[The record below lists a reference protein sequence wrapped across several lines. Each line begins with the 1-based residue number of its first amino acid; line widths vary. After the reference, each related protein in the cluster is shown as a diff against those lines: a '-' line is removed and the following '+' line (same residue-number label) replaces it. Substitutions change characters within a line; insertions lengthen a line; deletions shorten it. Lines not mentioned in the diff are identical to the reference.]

1 MVTKITTV
9 EESKSYK
16 YAHDVID
23 GKILASKFII
33 KQAKRFLAD
42 LERDDLYFDVRWANV
57 VNVFFGAILYIP
69 ELGEAKDLPPPHAF
83 YLEQVHCM
91 RWKDTGL
98 KKYKMLYAQM
108 ARKQAKTYIAAG
120 NALLEML
127 YGNDKNAS
135 ILCGA
140 NSRDQAI
147 FCTEMVGKLIAA
159 SPELKAKYKAKEIT
173 TRKFDQK
180 CIGATFRDEDTNR
193 WSRLEAMS
201 RDVKDGSNPSILIVD
216 ELHEAK
222 NLALLENGTS
232 GQGLRQEPFTMII
245 TSAGFDKDAPCYS
258 VLRNK
263 AVKILDGTVEDD
275 TFLPILFE
283 LDHEDEWDDI
293 NMLEKSNPMIPYF
306 PTLIPFIKGRIKEAK
321 IQGGFIE
328 SSVKIKTCGV
338 WVDAAEVW
346 IQRSVLEQNEH
357 NIKDEELIGRECY
370 TGLDLAKSNDLNAFA
385 MFFPNV
391 RPNIHVMKTIFWIPE
406 YKVNNHRDGVDY
418 KRWVQQG
425 HMIQQQG
432 NVADHMAIARDII
445 EMVKPYELKS
455 FGYDAKYA
463 IMAVLPMM
471 AEAGYEEQL
480 SPVGQGWTISPAV
493 VQIFNWTAK
502 KQMQF
507 GNHPTVLWNYANTV
521 MRMGDQGDQIPSK
534 VQSGNKIDAVSAH
547 LTAVTEYLRHN
558 AEYETKGIIE
568 IW

>member
-1 MVTKITTV
+1 
-9 EESKSYK
+9 
-16 YAHDVID
+16 
-23 GKILASKFII
+23 
-33 KQAKRFLAD
+33 
-42 LERDDLYFDVRWANV
+42 
-57 VNVFFGAILYIP
+57 
-69 ELGEAKDLPPPHAF
+69 
-83 YLEQVHCM
+83 
-91 RWKDTGL
+91 
-98 KKYKMLYAQM
+98 
-108 ARKQAKTYIAAG
+108 
-120 NALLEML
+120 
-127 YGNDKNAS
+127 
-135 ILCGA
+135 
-140 NSRDQAI
+140 
-147 FCTEMVGKLIAA
+147 
-159 SPELKAKYKAKEIT
+159 
-173 TRKFDQK
+173 
-180 CIGATFRDEDTNR
+180 
-193 WSRLEAMS
+193 
-201 RDVKDGSNPSILIVD
+201 
-216 ELHEAK
+216 
-222 NLALLENGTS
+222 
-232 GQGLRQEPFTMII
+232 
-245 TSAGFDKDAPCYS
+245 
-258 VLRNK
+258 
-263 AVKILDGTVEDD
+263 
-275 TFLPILFE
+275 
-283 LDHEDEWDDI
+283 
-293 NMLEKSNPMIPYF
+293 
-306 PTLIPFIKGRIKEAK
+306 
-321 IQGGFIE
+321 
-328 SSVKIKTCGV
+328 
-338 WVDAAEVW
+338 VDAAAVW

-425 HMIQQQG
+425 FMIQQQG

-445 EMVKPYELKS
+445 EMVKPYEVKS

-534 VQSGNKIDAVSAH
+534 VKSGNKIDAVSAH